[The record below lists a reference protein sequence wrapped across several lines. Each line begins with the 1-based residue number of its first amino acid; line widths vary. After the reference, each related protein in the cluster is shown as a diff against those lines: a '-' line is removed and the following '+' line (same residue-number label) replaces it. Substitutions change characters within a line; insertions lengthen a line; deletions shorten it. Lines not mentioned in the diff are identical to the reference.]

1 MSIAE
6 LVEQLEAEFVGGN
19 RLPGTSRRLININDA
34 SRLIEALRTQLPEEI
49 AEAQGIVRQKE
60 GILKQAELEARRMRQ
75 YADEEATSIRE
86 TAEEKSTAAMD
97 AAQQQAIRMIEETEV
112 LRAAER
118 RAEEIIANA
127 EEKSRAIIDV
137 AEEEAG
143 SRIAEADAKI
153 GREVA
158 AVDAEISS
166 RREGADEYSRER
178 LFALEQHLAD
188 MLGQVR
194 KGIDVL
200 DPDLI
205 IAN

>member
-6 LVEQLEAEFVGGN
+6 LVEQLETEFVGGN
-19 RLPGTSRRLININDA
+19 RLPGTSRKLVNMDDA
-34 SRLIEALRTQLPEEI
+34 TRLIESLRTQLPEEI
-49 AEAQGIVRQKE
+49 AEAQGIIRQKE

-75 YADEEATSIRE
+75 YADEEATTIRE
-86 TAEEKSTAAMD
+86 TAEEKSTAATE
-97 AAQQQAIRMIEETEV
+97 AASQQAIRMIEETEV
-112 LRAAER
+112 FHAAER
-118 RAEEIIANA
+118 RAEEIVVTA
-127 EEKSRAIIDV
+127 EDKARAIIEV

-153 GREVA
+153 GREVGA
-158 AVDAEISS
+158 AEAEVSS

-200 DPDLI
+200 DPDLTM
-205 IAN
+205 AN